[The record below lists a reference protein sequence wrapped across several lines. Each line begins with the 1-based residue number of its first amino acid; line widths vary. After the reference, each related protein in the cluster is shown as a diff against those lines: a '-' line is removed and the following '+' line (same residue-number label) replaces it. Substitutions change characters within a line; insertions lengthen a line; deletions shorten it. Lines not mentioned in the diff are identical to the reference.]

1 MASTDLP
8 PGLPPGA
15 GDPEAL
21 LATNQDVDHTVD
33 LAGLGAVEALARVE
47 AELAAAATTGAAR
60 IWFRFAKAV
69 PGGGETLFQPVGRLL
84 RSAIADGRIIRAMPA
99 ADGGWIARVRS
110 TD

>member
-1 MASTDLP
+1 MAPTD
-8 PGLPPGA
+8 LPPGA

-21 LATNQDVDHTVD
+21 LATNQDVDQTVD

-47 AELAAAATTGAAR
+47 AELAAARSGGVAR
-60 IWFRFAKAV
+60 IWFRFARAV

-84 RSAIADGRIIRAMPA
+84 RAAIADGRLVRAMPA

-110 TD
+110 GA